1 MTDAGSRD
9 LDAVHR
15 WFLQRGLPMVLGR
28 RVRGRGLVQRAA
40 PAIGVAGAAV
50 ALHDVAIELTRG
62 DIDTAVVARLAAVCV
77 LLLTGVAAVVTD
89 SVAATTRRAA
99 AWMVL
104 AVFVF
109 GLPLAQY
116 SWGRW
121 AFESVLIILA
131 SAWLTYAGIGS
142 IASWALRFSWTQ
154 FGALGTLMGR
164 ALPLLMLTVMVY
176 FTNEIWQLSARL
188 SGTRFWQTTAFLSA
202 VAVAFMVTTIRDE
215 VGELRASRSAERD
228 AASGTPLQKPVEQAR
243 PELSRSERVNVV
255 AILVLAQ
262 AIQVIFFAA
271 GVFIFFMALGAIAVP
286 DELELLWS
294 GEESCAVGEP
304 PCRAVVLGVPLPV
317 SQTAVHTALFVAVL
331 SGLYFTVSSSV
342 DPIYRQRFFDPLVAD
357 VAANLAAR
365 DAYLEG
371 NRADE

>member
-1 MTDAGSRD
+1 M
-9 LDAVHR
+9 
-15 WFLQRGLPMVLGR
+15 
-28 RVRGRGLVQRAA
+28 
-40 PAIGVAGAAV
+40 
-50 ALHDVAIELTRG
+50 ALHDVAVELTRG
-62 DIDTAVVARLAAVCV
+62 HIDTAVVARLTAVCV
-77 LLLTGVAAVVTD
+77 LLLAGVAAVVTD
-89 SVAATTRRAA
+89 SLGGTTRRAA

-109 GLPLAQY
+109 GLPVAQY
-116 SWGRW
+116 EWGRW

-131 SAWLTYAGIGS
+131 SVWLTYVGIGS
-142 IASWALRFSWTQ
+142 IAAWALRFSWTQ
-154 FGALGTLMGR
+154 FGALGTLMSR

-188 SGTRFWQTTAFLSA
+188 SGMKFWQTTGFLSA

-215 VGELRASRSAERD
+215 IGELRASRSSATPAEP
-228 AASGTPLQKPVEQAR
+228 TR
-243 PELSRSERVNVV
+243 PELSRGERVNVV

-262 AIQVIFFAA
+262 AIQVIFFAV
-271 GVFIFFMALGAIAVP
+271 GVFLFFMALGTIAVP

-294 GEESCAVGEP
+294 GEQSCAVGEP
-304 PCRAVVLGVPLPV
+304 PCRAEFLGVPLPV
-317 SQTAVHTALFVAVL
+317 SQAAVHTALFVAVL

-371 NRADE
+371 IRADE